1 MPKNIVE
8 DIIAPEKRKSIR
20 DIPIPEN
27 RRKRTTTT
35 TTRTT
40 TVDSIA
46 PRESDPTSSPDGRN
60 GREGGF
66 KLMKLRR
73 KWTRNTWVAVAVA
86 VVVLLFAILSIF
98 SGGTLAYTP
107 KSQPITFN
115 HDVYTASKEG
125 ENALLYSVV
134 KLSAEKSTVAP
145 ASGEQEVSRK
155 ASGTIVV
162 YNNVGTQT
170 QTLIANTRF
179 EATNGKIYRIKDGIK
194 IPGKKTV
201 NGQSQ
206 PGSLEV
212 VVYAD
217 EPGEAYNQDLTDF
230 TVPGLK
236 GDARYNT
243 IYARSKTAMVGGFV
257 GKAKV
262 VSDENL
268 AKAKSEVKLGLD
280 AQLMEEAKAQVPAD
294 FVLIP
299 ELSTVSYEDLPQTDA
314 GNGDANVG
322 MKVNLNAVMFKETDL
337 SKYLASKKTTLTSE
351 DVVKI
356 EPLGNLNFAFFGSA
370 PTDLLS
376 SDQMSFEVTG
386 DSQLVWQ
393 TDQNALRADLVGK
406 KKKEVQSVLNNY
418 PSIVKA
424 DVIIRPF
431 WKRSFPDEITDITIK
446 RIEVK

>member
-8 DIIAPEKRKSIR
+8 DIIVPDKRKSIR

-35 TTRTT
+35 TTTRTT
-40 TVDSIA
+40 MVDSVV
-46 PRESDPTSSPDGRN
+46 PRESDTAPTNNRN
-60 GREGGF
+60 GRGDGF
-66 KLMKLRR
+66 KPIKLKR
-73 KWTRNTWVAVAVA
+73 KWGRNTWIAAVVA
-86 VVVLLFAILSIF
+86 VVVILFAILSIF
-98 SGGTLAYTP
+98 GGGTLAYTP
-107 KSQPITFN
+107 KSESINFN

-125 ENALLYSVV
+125 DNALLYSVV

-155 ASGTIVV
+155 ASGTIIV
-162 YNNVGTQT
+162 YNNASTQA
-170 QTLIANTRF
+170 QTLITNTRF
-179 EATNGKIYRIKDGIK
+179 EAANGKVYRIKDGIK

-206 PGSLEV
+206 PGSIEV

-243 IYARSKTAMVGGFV
+243 IYARSKTALSGGFV

-322 MKVNLNAVMFKETDL
+322 MKANLNAVMFKETDL
-337 SKYLASKKTTLTSE
+337 SKYLASKKITLTPE
-351 DVVKI
+351 DVVKL
-356 EPLGNLNFAFFGSA
+356 EPLENLNFAFFGST

-393 TDQNALRADLVGK
+393 TDENALRADLVGK
-406 KKKEVQSVLNNY
+406 SKNEVQSILNNY
-418 PSIVKA
+418 LSIIKA
-424 DVIIRPF
+424 DVVIRPF
-431 WKRSFPDEITDITIK
+431 WKRSFPDEISDITIK
-446 RIEVK
+446 RITNK